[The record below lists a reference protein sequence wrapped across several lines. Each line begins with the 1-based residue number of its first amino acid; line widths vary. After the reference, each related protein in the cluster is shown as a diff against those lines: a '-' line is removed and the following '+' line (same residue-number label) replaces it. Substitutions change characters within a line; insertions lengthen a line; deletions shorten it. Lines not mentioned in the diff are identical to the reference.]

1 MSTEF
6 YINTPITQGFYNTGF
21 VQPYNLACNYK
32 GLYARYLLQKV
43 MSIFNFKFPDEWV
56 FGLDDYFYYNLFM
69 AGNIPVFYT
78 PEYGFICQWGSYM
91 GVSISLRP
99 EWLIVQ
105 NRFINS
111 TKRKIGVDCVIF
123 SLTRDY
129 CGVWDKVIAYA
140 ELMAEMHVAIKVSVI
155 NSKNPTVYGVP
166 DKKIA
171 DDMMKMFDTI
181 QEGTPAVFQKK
192 TNAEWQQFNPNAKNN
207 YITTD
212 LLSDMRRIV
221 NMFCSDFG
229 IPNTNTDKKERM
241 SVDEVNMNNA
251 ETDSWADA
259 AFTRLKKCCDEVQR
273 IFGARYIDV
282 DWSEAIKRQ
291 RGVVNGSPNIN
302 TMGDGTVQAGNTN

>member
-1 MSTEF
+1 MSTDF
-6 YINTPITQGFYNTGF
+6 YVNTPITQGFYNTGF

-32 GLYARYLLQKV
+32 GVYARYLLQKV

-56 FGLDDYFYYNLFM
+56 FGLDDYFYYNLFVS
-69 AGNIPVFYT
+69 GNIPVFYT

-105 NRFINS
+105 NQFINS
-111 TKRKIGVDCVIF
+111 ARRKIGVDCVIF

-129 CGVWDKVIAYA
+129 CGVWDKVVAYA
-140 ELMAEMHVAIKVSVI
+140 ELMAEMHTAIKVSVI
-155 NSKNPTVYGVP
+155 NSKNPIVYGVP

-171 DDMMKMFDTI
+171 DDMMKMFDTV

-192 TNAEWQQFNPNAKNN
+192 SNVEWQQFIPNAKNN

-212 LLSDMRRIV
+212 LLADMRRIV

-259 AFTRLKKCCDEVQR
+259 AFTRLKKCCDEVER
-273 IFGARYIDV
+273 IFGTRYIDV
-282 DWSEAIKRQ
+282 EWSDAIKRQ
-291 RGVVNGSPNIN
+291 RGDSNGTQNNNP
-302 TMGDGTVQAGNTN
+302 MGVLQKLPGNPK

>member
-1 MSTEF
+1 MSTDF

-56 FGLDDYFYYNLFM
+56 FGLDDYFYYNLFVS
-69 AGNIPVFYT
+69 GNIPVFYT
-78 PEYGFICQWGSYM
+78 PEYGFICQWGAYM

-105 NRFINS
+105 NQFINS
-111 TKRKIGVDCVIF
+111 ARRKIGVDCVIF

-192 TNAEWQQFNPNAKNN
+192 TNADWTQFNPNAKNN

-212 LLSDMRRIV
+212 LLTDMRRIV

-259 AFTRLKKCCDEVQR
+259 AFTRLKKCCDEVER
-273 IFGARYIDV
+273 IFGTRYIEV
-282 DWSEAIKRQ
+282 DWSDAIKRQ

-302 TMGDGTVQAGNTN
+302 TMGNGTVQTGNTN